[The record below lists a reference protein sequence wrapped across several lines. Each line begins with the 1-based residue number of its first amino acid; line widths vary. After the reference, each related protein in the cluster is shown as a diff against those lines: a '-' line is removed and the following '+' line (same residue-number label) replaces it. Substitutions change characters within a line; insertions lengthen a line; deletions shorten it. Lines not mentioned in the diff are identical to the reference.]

1 MESQNIMELE
11 ALTPTEMDAG
21 LVFSGVPTGNTI
33 WGFQNPCLYTPAI
46 DPHYS
51 FHESARDAAVWF
63 MNKLDPLYLYGPTGS
78 GKTSLIKQLAARLN
92 YPIFEVTGRGRL
104 EFADLCGHI
113 SLHEGSMRYE
123 YGPLSLAMRYG
134 GLFLINEVDLLHQ
147 RLLWGSTEFWK
158 VRRCACRKTVGKSFI
173 RMKCSVSPARATP
186 TEEVMIPG
194 CIRELAE

>member
-1 MESQNIMELE
+1 MESQTIQELE

-21 LVFSGVPTGNTI
+21 LVFSGVPTGNKI
-33 WGFQNPCLYTPAI
+33 WGYQNPCLYTPAI

-92 YPIFEVTGRGRL
+92 YPVFEVTGHGRM

-123 YGPLSLAMRYG
+123 ICSL
-134 GLFLINEVDLLHQ
+134 Q
-147 RLLWGSTEFWK
+147 RLLSVLTVFWK

-173 RMKCSVSPARATP
+173 RMKCSASPARAIP
-186 TEEVMIPG
+186 MEEGMIPG
-194 CIRELAE
+194 CIRELVE